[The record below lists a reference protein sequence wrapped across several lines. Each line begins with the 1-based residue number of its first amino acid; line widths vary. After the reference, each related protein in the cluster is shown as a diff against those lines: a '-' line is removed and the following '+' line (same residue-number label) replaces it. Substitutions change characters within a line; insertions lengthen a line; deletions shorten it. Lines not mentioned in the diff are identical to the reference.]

1 MHDDCIRCEDIARRL
16 GEKELEA
23 LRVAFNADRWSF
35 TGVMSGLT
43 VERMQI
49 SSGMGV
55 TKKTATALVKA
66 GARWTTLEK
75 GGWQLVLD
83 NGLESDIS
91 HIEVG
96 EALRDR

>member
-1 MHDDCIRCEDIARRL
+1 MHDDCIRCEEIARKL
-16 GEKELEA
+16 DEKA
-23 LRVAFNADRWSF
+23 LAALLVAFRADRWSF
-35 TGVMSGLT
+35 TGVMSGRT

-66 GARWTTLEK
+66 GARWNTLEK
-75 GGWQLVLD
+75 GGWQIVLD
-83 NGLESDIS
+83 NALESDIS

-96 EALRDR
+96 EALRDW